1 MIGQTVVAL
10 VFGGL
15 ALSPW
20 LEDENGITPAS
31 KHISFIRDW
40 ESFALPTRRGDGC

>member
-10 VFGGL
+10 VFGVL

-20 LEDENGITPAS
+20 LEDENGRAPAS
-31 KHISFIRDW
+31 HHDLVHPRHRGW
-40 ESFALPTRRGDGC
+40 ALPDASW